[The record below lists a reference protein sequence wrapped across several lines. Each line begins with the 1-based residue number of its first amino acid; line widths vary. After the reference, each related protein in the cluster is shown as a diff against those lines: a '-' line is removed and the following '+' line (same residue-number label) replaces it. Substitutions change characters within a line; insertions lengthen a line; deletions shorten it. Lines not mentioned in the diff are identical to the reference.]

1 MNAILVFL
9 FRLVLVIFSYIF
21 LAWIVYTV
29 FADLKNNI
37 TIRKEK
43 NIPPIILI
51 SQIEDEKLTKQF
63 RQAEIIL
70 GRDPTADF
78 PLKDET
84 ISLRHC
90 KISYHNKHWW
100 VEDLASTNG
109 TSLNNDP
116 IKRETILTNDD
127 QLLLGKIEVLVRIN
141 QDTVME

>member
-37 TIRKEK
+37 KIKKEK

-51 SQIEDEKLTKQF
+51 SQIEDEKLTKRF

-90 KISYHNKHWW
+90 KISYHNKQWW

-127 QLLLGKIEVLVRIN
+127 QLLLGKLEVLVRIN

>member
-51 SQIEDEKLTKQF
+51 SQIEDEKLTKRF

-90 KISYHNKHWW
+90 KISYHNKQWW

-127 QLLLGKIEVLVRIN
+127 QLLLGKLEVLVRIN